1 MFRHYSTYAIEYC
14 GNKSCTLTKCI
25 NNTGFLKNET
35 PLHVLCSFI
44 YILIRSPWLHFPT
57 IGHHLE
63 CASKQSTVS
72 FELENRFGQFLA
84 AFCER

>member
-1 MFRHYSTYAIEYC
+1 M
-14 GNKSCTLTKCI
+14 
-25 NNTGFLKNET
+25 KN
-35 PLHVLCSFI
+35 LRVLCSFI
-44 YILIRSPWLHFPT
+44 YILLRSPWLHFPI
-57 IGHHLE
+57 IGHHLK